1 MVAMLTD
8 PAILLPAFVMIAVLA
23 TFYTLAA
30 PYFDRGDLDKRMKA
44 VALEREQMRARERA
58 RLNAEAV
65 QSKASLRAQHNTS
78 VRQVVERL
86 NLREALVDANTM
98 NRLRQA
104 GHRSQNALNIFLF
117 ARFVLPF
124 VFVSIAAFYI
134 FYLGFLGD
142 KPLPMRI
149 LATIAA
155 AYLGFYAPNIYISNQ
170 VTKRQK
176 SIRRAWPDA
185 LDLMLICVESGISIE
200 VAFKRVADEIAMAS
214 SELAEELV
222 LTTAELSF
230 LQERRQAYEN
240 LGSHRARY
248 GPLGHAGAHPGRTL
262 RHAARPGAARL
273 GAGMPRPAHERGGEE
288 GRRPAAQA
296 DRADD
301 PVLPAGADRRHPR
314 PRRHPGRR
322 YVLIESRAPQ
332 ENAPV
337 DGIGRGV
344 GVLGGTLG
352 KGTRDQLVLPL
363 SSAAS
368 FLQAFCW
375 VSMERR

>member
-1 MVAMLTD
+1 MVALLTD
-8 PAILLPAFVMIAVLA
+8 PAFLLPAFVVIAILA

-30 PYFDRGDLDKRMKA
+30 PYFERGDLDKRMKS

-65 QSKASLRAQHNTS
+65 QNKASLRAQHNTS

-104 GHRSQNALNIFLF
+104 GYRSQNALNVFLF
-117 ARFVLPF
+117 ARFILPF
-124 VFVSIAAFYI
+124 VFLALAVFYI

-142 KPLPMRI
+142 KPLPMR
-149 LATIAA
+149 LFATIGI
-155 AYLGFYAPNIYISNQ
+155 AYLGFYAPNIFVSNQ
-170 VTKRQK
+170 VSKRQK

-214 SELAEELV
+214 PALAEELV

-240 LGSHRARY
+240 LGTRVGLDTVKAVTQALIQAERY
-248 GPLGHAGAHPGRTL
+248 GTPL
-262 RHAARPGAARL
+262 
-273 GAGMPRPAHERGGEE
+273 
-288 GRRPAAQA
+288 AQA
-296 DRADD
+296 LRVLAQECRDQRMNEAEKKAAALPPKLTVPMILFFL
-301 PVLPAGADRRHPR
+301 PVLFIVIMTPAFIK
-314 PRRHPGRR
+314 
-322 YVLIESRAPQ
+322 L
-332 ENAPV
+332 V
-337 DGIGRGV
+337 DM
-344 GVLGGTLG
+344 
-352 KGTRDQLVLPL
+352 Q
-363 SSAAS
+363 
-368 FLQAFCW
+368 
-375 VSMERR
+375 